1 MSFWLIS
8 LALLIIAA
16 LFLAWPLLAKG
27 SNWKPAGLALLLVI
41 PLLGALL
48 YRDVGNPLAMNQAP
62 VDPANADFD
71 TLANDLRSRLSE
83 RPEDLEGWLLLSRSM
98 KSLQRYDEALEAA
111 QTAARIAP
119 EDPVVRVELA
129 ESMLFASG
137 NPRISDEVRG
147 MLQSAVAQEPDLQ
160 KGLWLLGIDAVQRGE
175 DAQAIEYWTPLLAL
189 VQDDPGVAASVQD
202 QIDQARVR
210 LGAAPVTPETG
221 SWGGVQVTVSLSG
234 QARSAVP
241 EALPPGAAL
250 FVIARPAGVTSGPP
264 LGVARVDNPQFP
276 LTLTLDDSNAMLPQS
291 KLSDHPG
298 LSIQARLSLTG
309 APGGQAGDWE
319 SPATEQ
325 ASDNPALALTLSIL
339 VE

>member
-41 PLLGALL
+41 PLLGAVL

-83 RPEDLEGWLLLSRSM
+83 RPEDLEGWLLLNRSL

-119 EDPVVRVELA
+119 EDPVVTVELA

-147 MLQSAVAQEPDLQ
+147 MLQSAVAQEPNLQ

-175 DAQAIEYWTPLLAL
+175 DAQAIDYWTPLLAL

-202 QIDQARVR
+202 QIDQARSRMGTV
-210 LGAAPVTPETG
+210 PDTPGT
-221 SWGGVQVTVSLSG
+221 SAWPGVQVTVALSS
-234 QARSAVP
+234 QAQA
-241 EALPPGAAL
+241 ALPDPLPQDTVL
-250 FVIARPAGVTSGPP
+250 FVIVRPAGASGGPP

-276 LTLTLDDSNAMLPQS
+276 LTVTVDDSNAMLPQS
-291 KLSDHPG
+291 KLSDHPS

-319 SPATEQ
+319 SSAAEQ
-325 ASDNPALALTLSIL
+325 ASDNPSLDLAITIA